1 MANTKNI
8 NLRFNLE
15 KESHKKA
22 WEYLQNRDI
31 QKFSSYSQTVIT
43 ALTSFFDRYYE
54 DPETSIKKHEDALI
68 QRITNAVCC
77 RLETSLP
84 AYLAGYTAAK
94 AGQPLQPPP
103 PEEDSPDAA
112 IRAEDIAWDFLQD
125 A

>member
-15 KESHKKA
+15 RESHKAA
-22 WEYLQNRDI
+22 WDYLQNRDT

-43 ALTSFFDRYYE
+43 ALIDFFDRYYE
-54 DPETSIKKHEDALI
+54 DPEAAARKREDELI
-68 QRITNAVCC
+68 ERITEAVCC
-77 RLETSLP
+77 RLEASLP
-84 AYLAGYTAAK
+84 SYLAGYTAAK

>member
-94 AGQPLQPPP
+94 TDQPLQPPP
-103 PEEDSPDAA
+103 PEKDSIDGT
-112 IRAEDIAWDFLQD
+112 IHAEDIAWDFLQD
-125 A
+125 V

>member
-15 KESHKKA
+15 KESHRAA
-22 WEYLQNRDI
+22 WDYLRNRDA

-43 ALTSFFDRYYE
+43 ALIDFFDRYYE
-54 DPETSIKKHEDALI
+54 DPEAEARKHEDELI
-68 QRITNAVCC
+68 QRITDAVCC

-94 AGQPLQPPP
+94 AGQPLQPSSSKK
-103 PEEDSPDAA
+103 ESSDET
-112 IRAEDIAWDFLQD
+112 ICAEDIAWNFLQD